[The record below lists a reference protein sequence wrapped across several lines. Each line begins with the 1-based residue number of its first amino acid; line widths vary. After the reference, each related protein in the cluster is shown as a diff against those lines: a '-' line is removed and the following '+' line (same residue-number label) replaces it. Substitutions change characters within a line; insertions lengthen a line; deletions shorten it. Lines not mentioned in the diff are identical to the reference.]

1 MVRGQKLLHG
11 EVMPC
16 RFIGSEGFKFHG
28 VIERLQGVTIQ
39 CLILVV
45 STELEIL
52 NLTVGSN
59 IAQTAVIEGDFEWS
73 NFWKEQAAEKDSE

>member
-16 RFIGSEGFKFHG
+16 RFIGSEGFKLHG

-52 NLTVGSN
+52 NSLGSN
-59 IAQTAVIEGDFEWS
+59 IAQTAVSEGDFE
-73 NFWKEQAAEKDSE
+73 